1 LGKFL
6 KIAVWFIILAGCVSA
21 ANFGSAAKSES
32 AIAMNDTA
40 SFSLLFWTSD
50 SEAQVRLKILA
61 SPPGWDVQLGQES
74 FEIGNG
80 HGSEF
85 VQTAAGYASAV
96 SVPVQA
102 SSGDA
107 KPGKYSILI
116 SASTNPGGAG
126 MSLFQE
132 RIFNLT
138 IVVQD
143 KNSNDEQAAAQNPAT
158 AEKESNQTGLS
169 TIYIG
174 ALALIIFIS
183 VLIYKYS

>member
-1 LGKFL
+1 MGKLL

-21 ANFGSAAKSES
+21 MNFGSAAKSES
-32 AIAMNDTA
+32 ATAMNGTA
-40 SFSLLFWTSD
+40 SFSLLFWTGD
-50 SEAQVRLKILA
+50 SGAQVRLKVLA
-61 SPPGWDVQLGQES
+61 SPPGWDVQLRQES

-85 VQTAAGYASAV
+85 VQTAAGYARAV

-102 SSGDA
+102 SSSDA

-116 SASTNPGGAG
+116 SASTDPGGSG

-143 KNSNDEQAAAQNPAT
+143 KNPNDGQAAVQNPAA
-158 AEKESNQTGLS
+158 AEKESNQTGLPM
-169 TIYIG
+169 IYIG